1 MSLLENVI
9 RALRN
14 GKDHVDQMVAKLSD
28 RSGLISKLLPSEGQT
43 PRTQMK
49 DTAVVREPICTQ
61 PVLGTQ
67 PARIRSKPAHRV
79 ICLPNA
85 PSVAKTGNTQLILE
99 LVRIVIRNAGR
110 PLAVQAIP
118 QKIRN
123 TFGIAAA
130 KSLPRVLIKR
140 ARRSKCGLYLTA
152 DGLIGLIEAA
162 PIRSTPRA

>member
-1 MSLLENVI
+1 MSLPENVI

-14 GKDHVDQMVAKLSD
+14 EKGQVDQMVAKLSD
-28 RSGLISKLLPSEGQT
+28 RSGPISKLLCSEGQS

-49 DTAVVREPICTQ
+49 DTPAVREPICTQ
-61 PVLGTQ
+61 PVGHTQ
-67 PARIRSKPAHRV
+67 PARIGSKPAHRA
-79 ICLPNA
+79 ICLSSA
-85 PSVAKTGNTQLILE
+85 PRMVKTGNAQLMLDM
-99 LVRIVIRNAGR
+99 VRIVIQNAGR
-110 PLAVQAIP
+110 PLAVQVIP
-118 QKIRN
+118 KQIRN

>member
-1 MSLLENVI
+1 MSLPANVI

-14 GKDHVDQMVAKLSD
+14 EKGQIDETVAKLSD
-28 RSGLISKLLPSEGQT
+28 RSGLISKLLRSEGQT

-49 DTAVVREPICTQ
+49 DTPAVREPIDK
-61 PVLGTQ
+61 
-67 PARIRSKPAHRV
+67 PARRV

-85 PSVAKTGNTQLILE
+85 PSVAKTGNTQLILDM
-99 LVRIVIRNAGR
+99 VRIVIRNAGR

-118 QKIRN
+118 KQIRN
-123 TFGIAAA
+123 AFGIAAA